1 MISINDYKKEAEC
14 CYKDETYKVRDN
26 GAVMRMTKGGLHP
39 RPLDNVWTF
48 GIPGRN
54 GYMTINAEF
63 IHRIVATAFIGDAP
77 TPQHIVDH
85 IDTNRQNNRPE
96 NLRWLTKLEN
106 ILLNPIT
113 RGKIEFLCGS
123 IENFLRNP
131 SMLKGFEYQDKNF
144 EWMRAVTKEEA
155 ENTLR
160 NWMTLLKSPRKY
172 PSTGG
177 IGEWIHKNN
186 YILTNSVSGDNQ
198 VDEAS
203 EDINSHSL
211 ESQFN
216 KNDDQKQ
223 TDSLSQQMRKK
234 ALMDKAN
241 QKKIIKKQ
249 VREMLFKMAKSKN
262 WDIRR
267 NVEIDGCKADY
278 MIIHEEKKILLQS
291 LRTTRNIEAYDK
303 IFTNHGYKCFWLGI
317 DDEKWYD
324 NLYPYFQLS
333 IHNDECYVNICGDLW
348 KNLKE
353 FIVLAIEDKLIVKN
367 NILAKSLKIKFR
379 EIDCYAC
386 GTSHYIYCI
395 DGFYAASNSQLSANG
410 VYFETN
416 EEIDCFNPVVLDSV
430 GRFIASHPEL
440 NLPMGEIKNRYS
452 HTRSE
457 SYMSFGC
464 PRCDCIVGDFYL
476 NNYIIDL
483 RYEADDNKTF
493 KIDLIEPGLTIPY
506 KHWWMENK

>member
-1 MISINDYKKEAEC
+1 MIDISDYKRETVC
-14 CYKDETYKVRDN
+14 CYKGETYKVRDN
-26 GAVMRMTKGGLHP
+26 GAVMRMSKGSVRP
-39 RPLDNVWTF
+39 RPLDDVWTF
-48 GIPGRN
+48 GTPGKN

-63 IHRIVATAFIGDAP
+63 VHRIVATAFIGDAP

-96 NLRWLTKLEN
+96 NLRWLTKLQN
-106 ILLNPIT
+106 VLLNPIT

-123 IENFLRNP
+123 VENFLRNP
-131 SMLKGFEYQDKNF
+131 SMLKGYEYQDKNF

-160 NWMTLLKSPRKY
+160 NWETLLKSPKKFS
-172 PSTGG
+172 STGS
-177 IGEWIHKNN
+177 IGEWIYEKKHV
-186 YILTNSVSGDNQ
+186 LTDSDSGDN
-198 VDEAS
+198 EADDAP
-203 EDINSHSL
+203 EEINSNSL
-211 ESQFN
+211 TNHFYENGNHQ
-216 KNDDQKQ
+216 Q
-223 TDSLSQQMRKK
+223 TDSLNQQMRKK
-234 ALMDKAN
+234 ASMDKAN
-241 QKKIIKKQ
+241 QKTIIKKQ
-249 VREMLFKMAKSKN
+249 IKETLLKMAKSKN
-262 WDIRR
+262 WEIRR
-267 NVEIDGCKADY
+267 NAEVNGCKVDY
-278 MIIHEEKKILLQS
+278 MIIHEKKRILFQS
-291 LRTTRNIEAYDK
+291 LRSTRNIKANNQ
-303 IFTNHGYKCFWLGI
+303 IFTNHGYKCFWLGVS
-317 DDEKWYD
+317 DEKCYD
-324 NLYPYFQLS
+324 DIYPYFLLS
-333 IHNDECYVNICGDLW
+333 YNNGECYVNICGSLW
-348 KNLKE
+348 KTLEE
-353 FIVLAIEDKLIVKN
+353 FIVLAMEDRIIIKN
-367 NILAKSLKIKFR
+367 NILAKSVKIKLG